1 MPLQVYRC
9 PKHGEFDIRLSFR
22 DDVPQATHCLTC
34 GAPSLHIIKP
44 PAAAIVR
51 DGTGGGRGNGAVRKQ
66 LAWDTQANEM
76 QRDPYTQAMYQAKH
90 MVQEQRDM
98 GVRIDKPTE
107 AGIQAAAAE
116 IAKKKTWRDGSKPS
130 IREKR

>member
-9 PKHGEFDIRLSFR
+9 DLHGEFDIHLSFR
-22 DDVPQATHCLTC
+22 DDVPQTAHCLTC

-44 PAAAIVR
+44 PAGIKVVR
-51 DGTGGGRGNGAVRKQ
+51 GWNE
-66 LAWDTQANEM
+66 QANEM

-90 MVQEQRDM
+90 TYHEQKDM
-98 GVRIDKPTE
+98 GVRVDKPTE

-116 IAKKKTWRDGSKPS
+116 IAKKKR
-130 IREKR
+130 

>member
-1 MPLQVYRC
+1 MPLQVYVC

-22 DDVPQATHCLTC
+22 DDVPQTAHCLTC
-34 GAPSLHIIKP
+34 GAASLHVIKS
-44 PAAAIVR
+44 PASIKVVR
-51 DGTGGGRGNGAVRKQ
+51 GWNE
-66 LAWDTQANEM
+66 QANEM

-98 GVRIDKPTE
+98 GVRIDRPTE

-116 IAKKKTWRDGSKPS
+116 IAKKKTWRGRGQPMNIAK
-130 IREKR
+130 

>member
-9 PKHGEFDIRLSFR
+9 EAHGEFDILLSFR
-22 DDVPQATHCLTC
+22 DDVPQTAHCLTC

-44 PAAAIVR
+44 PAGIKVVR
-51 DGTGGGRGNGAVRKQ
+51 GWNE
-66 LAWDTQANEM
+66 QANEM
-76 QRDPYTQAMYQAKH
+76 QRDPYTQAKYQATH
-90 MVQEQRDM
+90 MYHEQKDL
-98 GVRIDKPTE
+98 GVRVDKPTE

-116 IAKKKTWRDGSKPS
+116 IAGKKTWRDGSKPP